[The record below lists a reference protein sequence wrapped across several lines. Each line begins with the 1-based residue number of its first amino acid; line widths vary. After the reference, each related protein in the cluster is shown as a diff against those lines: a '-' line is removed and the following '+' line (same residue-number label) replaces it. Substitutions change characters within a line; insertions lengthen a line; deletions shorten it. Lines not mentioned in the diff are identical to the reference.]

1 MKPDYQKIKDRHRD
15 LLLSLP
21 NVVGV
26 GFGPK
31 IVKGQLTEVMSIKVY
46 VRSKV
51 PEDQLANNEC
61 VPKEI
66 EGILTDV
73 EIQAPLKAY

>member
-1 MKPDYQKIKDRHRD
+1 MASDPFELKEKYRQA
-15 LLLSLP
+15 LLGLP

-26 GFGPK
+26 GVGPK
-31 IVKGQLTEVMSIKVY
+31 VVGGQLTEVLAIKVY

-51 PEDQLANNEC
+51 PEDRLAENER

-66 EGILTDV
+66 EGVPTDV
-73 EIQAPLKAY
+73 EEQAPLRA